1 MPSVSGHIDNRS
13 FCIVGYHEDMEDS
26 QQREMASNMVEV
38 CKRVCDELE
47 LDYLD
52 QHLDDFFELTMYVKS
67 MHEGIQ
73 LISKLSQLHIY
84 PNPTDEYRAFWASI
98 FVESG
103 GNWAPGIFREE
114 RALVTILRV
123 MYEWME
129 EDEWMEQEFAQ
140 YNGNNYNQVV
150 GRVASAVE
158 SIIFTVG
165 ERWQQAQDFPETRQ
179 EYPSDIL
186 LVGDIT
192 NGLSEE
198 QFYDICRSLAVEL
211 LQEKGIYK

>member
-1 MPSVSGHIDNRS
+1 MPSVRGHIDDRP

-38 CKRVCDELE
+38 CKRVCDELG

-52 QHLDDFFELTMYVKS
+52 QHLDDFFELTIYVKNR
-67 MHEGIQ
+67 HEGIQ
-73 LISKLSQLHIY
+73 LISRLSQLHIY

-114 RALVTILRV
+114 RALITTFRV

-140 YNGNNYNQVV
+140 YNGDNYSQVV
-150 GRVASAVE
+150 ERIASAVE
-158 SIIFTVG
+158 SIIFAVG

-192 NGLSEE
+192 SGLSEE